1 MSILTK
7 NYEISIW
14 RDIFVGGELK
24 EDKLCVFGAHDM
36 LSPFRALEPQLK
48 SMLNGSH
55 TFTFKLHRFI
65 IDPVTGQKEE
75 NPFVDQ
81 LVNETKI
88 KVNNDGK
95 WYDLFIKNIKQDST
109 NSTYT
114 YTAEDV
120 HVNELSKLG
129 YDVTL
134 DDQLMNNL
142 GTAET
147 LAKRI
152 LEVDDNSGKGALDWS
167 VESEELPEYH
177 EDVLIKCT
185 DSTGQIV
192 YAFYSCCVEKPHH
205 FQYLKFGREITD
217 QDLDADRVIR
227 KTETEYWFEL
237 PDSNGF
243 IKVSDQNSPFYGI
256 WFPNGWTPSE
266 TTKYRAERKVYT
278 QLSYFNPV
286 LNRYV
291 WRGNIDNT
299 YYYATYTESEYIT
312 PNLINNYVSNSTFS
326 STSGWKGSALISDE
340 KLPDNH
346 QEYFGEC
353 EAVAII
359 SNEKGEI
366 KELQRDYWLEGLNP
380 PETASFSRAL
390 KFTSKKVSSDA
401 ISRCLIN
408 TGFRDNRRLIKNMAK
423 GKQFV
428 LLCETLGEPTILN
441 VDIGKLVYDQKREC
455 YRNFGKEDGDSVSYV
470 TFKSAGVVNINGKEQ
485 TYWIGS
491 VNDSYTMTEEDFL
504 KSNLSIVIRYSNTKP
519 EQPIY
524 FTTFE
529 IYPYVPVSDTNS
541 TPMLPQLDN
550 LDLEGRTVIH
560 YKAYI
565 DNESV
570 KDILDP
576 AKYVYVHDSTTPPT
590 WTAME
595 TTERVRSL
603 STKQSNYFN
612 NIQSLCEKF
621 ECWAEFDIQHDLTG
635 QITSKTLRLHKYVGQ
650 DNFVGIRYG
659 INLKNVNRT
668 LDSKSIVSRLIV
680 TDNVNEFAK
689 NGFCSI
695 SRAPM
700 NFTGENVIYDF
711 SYFVNNGL
719 LNKSYL
725 ESVLYGDAQLL
736 TLTPEKEVW
745 ERIDVE
751 NINQYYSKL
760 HILNKE
766 VARQSEIVS
775 NYSNSL
781 VQANAYYQAIDAEL
795 QQSQEQLIEL
805 TEEFGEI
812 AQFSYQEINSE
823 ARKEIVQNSTKLAGL
838 LGSISDL
845 LITQKETK
853 AKFPKAL
860 ADKNAYEKQYSDSYD
875 ILEKIDKKKQTLNVL
890 FIKTFGRFIQEG
902 TWSGKDYIDDNKYFS
917 DAQATLKDSILPKV
931 SYTFSIID
939 VSGLEGYELY
949 KLNLGDKT
957 WAEDPEFFGYDTNG
971 NPYREEITVTEII
984 EHLDSPEKNSIK
996 VQNYRNQFQDLFQ
1009 KITATTQQVQYSE
1022 GSWNKAADFT
1032 DASADTQAKFLQDA
1046 LNSAELEVSNQ
1057 ANQSVI
1063 TNKFGIT
1070 VTDPVRP
1077 SEKLR
1082 ITNGAIM
1089 FSNSGEDGTESWRS
1103 AITARGINANL
1114 ITAGQINTSLVQVM
1128 SGDRPTFQWNQY
1140 GINAYSFKENEN
1152 ATTDVNRGRAV
1163 RFDQYGL
1170 YGFDITENG
1179 KEAADFVPGS
1189 EQEIEV
1195 RAHFYLGWRGL
1206 FLRPG
1211 AGKYTQYLSDDGESN
1226 EFGSPKTHVSTAR
1239 FGRADEYL
1247 YNTWDEFGKA
1257 YYDTDYE
1264 ETAQSF
1270 VKIMS
1275 IKRGGQEQYA
1285 LYDDGTVICKKLRAE
1300 GADISGTIKA
1310 EGGRIGNW
1318 ILDNGILKLGEHAG
1332 EPNSIWLSSA
1342 PYAIGNE
1349 VFVGNVFG
1357 LNTKYYMSIGDKFGV
1372 TENGIL
1378 VSNGLQA
1385 TKANITGTIH
1395 ADEGGSLATWSIT
1408 EEGILSSA
1416 YYSYTKGDNTI
1427 AQDTV
1432 FVGLRAP
1439 VMTASNYER
1448 EPVLLFAGARKIN
1461 GQLEIDAAPFRV
1473 TSSGNTF
1480 ANVLITQNFDFTWLG
1495 GIYKFNNE
1503 LKNGLFLENST
1514 WAMDVGM
1521 RNSSG
1526 VGGLKGFAKLDLS
1539 NLLSPKA
1546 SGDSAIRMVFG
1557 SIGSEFQPN
1566 SKYAIYFTDS
1576 GFLKTKYVYST
1587 DGILVA
1593 NAFSGTDGTP
1603 YTHASIF
1610 SALKPGSLS
1619 LANNKDSTLI
1629 ISGGNST
1636 KEVIMY
1642 ITFNGTKYGI
1652 GIKNNVLTVVSTNAV
1667 SAVSEEN

>member
-88 KVNNDGK
+88 KVNNDEK

-120 HVNELSKLG
+120 HISELSKLG

-142 GTAET
+142 GTAEE
-147 LAKRI
+147 LAKSI
-152 LEVDDNSGKGALDWS
+152 LEVDESGVGALGWT
-167 VESEELPEYH
+167 VESEALPEYH
-177 EDVLIKCT
+177 EDLLIKCYAP
-185 DSTGQIV
+185 SGLASAVV

-217 QDLDADRVIR
+217 QDLDADGVIR

-243 IKVSDQNSPFYGI
+243 IKVSDQNSPFYGM

-266 TTKYRAERKVYT
+266 TTKYRAESKVYT

-291 WRGNIDNT
+291 WRGNIGNT
-299 YYYATYTESEYIT
+299 YYATYTESEYIT

-326 STSGWKGSALISDE
+326 SASGWKGSALIISDE
-340 KLPDNH
+340 NLPDNH
-346 QEYFGEC
+346 QYYFGEC
-353 EAVAII
+353 EAVAIT
-359 SNEKGEI
+359 SNENGEI

-390 KFTSKKVSSDA
+390 KFTSKKVGSDA

-470 TFKSAGVVNINGKEQ
+470 TFKGAGVVNINGKEQ

-621 ECWAEFDIQHDLTG
+621 ECWAEFDIQHDSTG

-812 AQFSYQEINSE
+812 AQFSYQEINSK

-845 LITQKETK
+845 VNMQKECK

-917 DAQATLKDSILPKV
+917 DAQVTLKDSVLPKV

-984 EHLDSPEKNSIK
+984 EHLDSPENNSIK

-1152 ATTDVNRGRAV
+1152 AATDVNRGRAV

-1189 EQEIEV
+1189 EQEIED

-1211 AGKYTQYLSDDGESN
+1211 AGKYTQYLSDDGEGN
-1226 EFGSPKTHVSTAR
+1226 KFGSPKTHVSTAR

-1247 YNTWDEFGKA
+1247 YNTWDKFGKA

-1275 IKRGGQEQYA
+1275 IKRGDQEQYA
-1285 LYDDGTVICKKLRAE
+1285 LYDDGTVICKKIRAE
-1300 GADISGTIKA
+1300 GGKI
-1310 EGGRIGNW
+1310 GGW
-1318 ILDNGILKLGEHAG
+1318 ELSDNILKLGQPG
-1332 EPNSIWLSSA
+1332 GPNSFWMSGDESGYLIETL
-1342 PYAIGNE
+1342 PMEIGLMDQDEGDNIS
-1349 VFVGNVFG
+1349 VTNI
-1357 LNTKYYMSIGDKFGV
+1357 NDTRYRMSIGQNFGV
-1372 TENGIL
+1372 TTEGVLRATGAEISGKVNADSGNIGTL
-1378 VSNGLQA
+1378 HMTNNGLHGRYYTSIEQDKYFYEYAGMVMLTNETQA
-1385 TKANITGTIH
+1385 ALQGSAIT
-1395 ADEGGSLATWSIT
+1395 
-1408 EEGILSSA
+1408 
-1416 YYSYTKGDNTI
+1416 
-1427 AQDTV
+1427 
-1432 FVGLRAP
+1432 F
-1439 VMTASNYER
+1439 
-1448 EPVLLFAGARKIN
+1448 FAGATNRQGLNARYYVRNDGLTYSQAAVMGDFVIGGLRDQAGLSGYVHPAIYSKIN
-1461 GQLEIDAAPFRV
+1461 NNLGIINEVKTNMSCILCPEGVEGQFALTYSNGQTLEINNTVNLKVGNFIVSTQGLIYENKLISFVRSSLNPRQKTYETVVAEVNGAFRSTNLKYQIYIEQPF
-1473 TSSGNTF
+1473 
-1480 ANVLITQNFDFTWLG
+1480 D
-1495 GIYKFNNE
+1495 NN
-1503 LKNGLFLENST
+1503 N
-1514 WAMDVGM
+1514 
-1521 RNSSG
+1521 
-1526 VGGLKGFAKLDLS
+1526 
-1539 NLLSPKA
+1539 NL
-1546 SGDSAIRMVFG
+1546 
-1557 SIGSEFQPN
+1557 
-1566 SKYAIYFTDS
+1566 
-1576 GFLKTKYVYST
+1576 
-1587 DGILVA
+1587 
-1593 NAFSGTDGTP
+1593 GTP
-1603 YTHASIF
+1603 V
-1610 SALKPGSLS
+1610 LKIRQL
-1619 LANNKDSTLI
+1619 
-1629 ISGGNST
+1629 
-1636 KEVIMY
+1636 
-1642 ITFNGTKYGI
+1642 
-1652 GIKNNVLTVVSTNAV
+1652 
-1667 SAVSEEN
+1667 